1 MKKYF
6 VLLLFILSGCAT
18 LPFKAKYSVK
28 KVIPVKKVI
37 QDKSSLQNF
46 AYYFVFTSLFVAF
59 TVWISRKSK
68 WPYFKYFVAYNAA
81 VLLFSAAYHT
91 AVYWKKDCYK
101 HAFDHESFYFRQKFR
116 QKFCGK
122 RCNGLNRMSF
132 QELLNKEENAIKSYK
147 YNNLHYYIFYRFIRD
162 VLFSQKNFFAAFF
175 FASLLNAC
183 LWIIGLFLFVEIL
196 LALKCKPGYMLSIC
210 VLLSSPDFLARNEIP
225 LANVASSFALI
236 LFLWFL
242 VKRKNAILIFLC
254 GYGFYF
260 AHKIYYLLPFVLLVA
275 FLVWH
280 LRQKRS
286 LLLGSI
292 LAVLLGGGLVLT
304 SDNLPIKNT
313 LVFNSKRRMS
323 ISRGD
328 SQIPQINYKV
338 LKLCNS
344 WFAPLVCNFNKLLVK
359 PKEASKLGFLA
370 AVFFN
375 IVCITC
381 VVLLIYHLI
390 QGKWKHFPEED
401 KKVIFISLA
410 IIAYLTVAFMSVS
423 NYLNLLRHKQCVMSV
438 WYILLA
444 YFYRENTNN
453 NKELESQNA

>member
-6 VLLLFILSGCAT
+6 VVLLFILSGCAT
-18 LPFKAKYSVK
+18 LPFKAKHSVK
-28 KVIPVKKVI
+28 EVI

-46 AYYFVFTSLFVAF
+46 AYYFVFTALFVAF
-59 TVWISRKSK
+59 AVWISRKSK
-68 WPYFKYFVAYNAA
+68 WPYFKYFVAYNCA

-91 AVYWKKDCYK
+91 VVYGKKDCYK
-101 HAFDHESFYFRQKFR
+101 HEIDQEGFYFK
-116 QKFCGK
+116 QKFC
-122 RCNGLNRMSF
+122 RNYYDCFDHMSF
-132 QELLNKEENAIKSYK
+132 QELLNKEKNAIKSYR

-183 LWIIGLFLFVEIL
+183 LWIVGLFLFVEIL
-196 LALKCKPGYMLSIC
+196 LALKCKPGYMLSVC
-210 VLLSSPDFLARNEIP
+210 VLLTSPNFLALNGIP

-260 AHKIYYLLPFVLLVA
+260 AHKIYYLLPFVLFVA

-280 LRQKRS
+280 TRKKRILLLS
-286 LLLGSI
+286 SILTVLLGS
-292 LAVLLGGGLVLT
+292 GLVLN
-304 SDNLPIKNT
+304 SSNLSIKNV
-313 LVFNSKRRMS
+313 LLLNSTCRMS
-323 ISRGD
+323 ISLGN
-328 SQIPQINYKV
+328 SQIPQTNYKV

-381 VVLLIYHLI
+381 VVLSIYHLI
-390 QGKWKHFPEED
+390 QGNWKHFSEED

-410 IIAYLTVAFMSVS
+410 IIAYLTVAFISVS

-438 WYILLA
+438 WYVLLG
-444 YFYRENTNN
+444 YFYRENSTN
-453 NKELESQNA
+453 KKDLKTSNA